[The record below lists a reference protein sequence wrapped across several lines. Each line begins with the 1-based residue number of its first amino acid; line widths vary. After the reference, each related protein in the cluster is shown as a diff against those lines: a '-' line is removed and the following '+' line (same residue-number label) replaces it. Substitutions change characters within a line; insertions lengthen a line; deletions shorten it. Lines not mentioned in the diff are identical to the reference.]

1 MQFERGVFAE
11 SIYLALRCSTTILGV
26 VVGEYLIQTLQEAVS
41 DSFVLDFG
49 RVILWS
55 WLAYMAHAEMLL
67 EPGHQQE
74 TDITQIFGFALHSFG
89 LVLLGMVPCLVM
101 LNAAGRLDF
110 ADLDPETAIGGL
122 MIILVPIFALMAVL
136 AFSMFGTILPAYVDR
151 EKFSVSRM
159 LLRGG
164 RQFIWVA
171 ARLIAGPLILFAIS
185 VVIFLIPVALFGAN
199 GNLLSVSGPDPLM
212 TAFALAAYTVIAF
225 AILMMTVILS
235 RAYLRDR
242 DAGKPAYA

>member
-1 MQFERGVFAE
+1 
-11 SIYLALRCSTTILGV
+11 
-26 VVGEYLIQTLQEAVS
+26 
-41 DSFVLDFG
+41 
-49 RVILWS
+49 
-55 WLAYMAHAEMLL
+55 
-67 EPGHQQE
+67 
-74 TDITQIFGFALHSFG
+74 
-89 LVLLGMVPCLVM
+89 
-101 LNAAGRLDF
+101 
-110 ADLDPETAIGGL
+110 
-122 MIILVPIFALMAVL
+122 
-136 AFSMFGTILPAYVDR
+136 
-151 EKFSVSRM
+151 M

-212 TAFALAAYTVIAF
+212 TAFALAAYTVIAL